1 MAEKKGVIEDSDGKV
16 VISEDV
22 VAAIAGIAASEI
34 EGLGGMKTSVSEG
47 IVGIFGGKQK
57 GVDTKLTDG
66 TVTIDLN
73 VAISYGQPIREV
85 ARKIQERVKSEVE
98 EMTGLQVKQVNI
110 HVRKIEFPEQE
121 LEEGTIQ

>member
-22 VAAIAGIAASEI
+22 VAAIAGIAASEV
-34 EGLGGMKTSVSEG
+34 EGLGGMKTSVPEG

-85 ARKIQERVKSEVE
+85 AKKIQERVKSEVE

-110 HVRKIEFPEQE
+110 HVRKIEFPEEE
-121 LEEGTIQ
+121 LEEGTIE